1 MVLYDRLYFVD
12 ICVFVYFVVEE
23 VDCVVDDVVVYFV
36 VLDFLEFYFGKRFFL
51 VVVFSVDLLV
61 GESVE
66 DCLVVGFLG

>member
-1 MVLYDRLYFVD
+1 MVLYDGLYFVD

-23 VDCVVDDVVVYFV
+23 VDWVVDDVVVYFV
-36 VLDFLEFYFGKRFFL
+36 VLDFFEFYFGKRFFL